1 MTLTLRIL
9 LIVASLLTLLFTI
22 HKIRQAR
29 IDISDTVFWI
39 FFSLCL
45 LLMSI
50 SPEIMNALADFCGV
64 QSPVNMVFLLTGA
77 ALVYKSF
84 TLTLK
89 VSTLELK
96 LKMLAVSSAVKETIQ
111 AEQAKDEGQLS
122 NTEPEKP
129 EETEV
134 ILPRR

>member
-1 MTLTLRIL
+1 MTITLRIL
-9 LIVASLLTLLFTI
+9 LIAASLVTLFFTI
-22 HKIRQAR
+22 YKIRQAR

-39 FFSLCL
+39 AFSGL
-45 LLMSI
+45 LLLISVFPGIMSG
-50 SPEIMNALADFCGV
+50 LADFCGV

-96 LKMLAVSSAVKETIQ
+96 LKTLTASIAVKEALHQEENDDVEPTT
-111 AEQAKDEGQLS
+111 ENTHKDD
-122 NTEPEKP
+122 
-129 EETEV
+129 
-134 ILPRR
+134 

>member
-1 MTLTLRIL
+1 MTITLRIL
-9 LIVASLLTLLFTI
+9 LIVASLVTLFFTI
-22 HKIRQAR
+22 YKIRQAR

-39 FFSLCL
+39 LFSIFL

-50 SPEIMNALADFCGV
+50 FPGVMNALSDFCGI

-84 TLTLK
+84 ALTLK

-96 LKMLAVSSAVKETIQ
+96 LKTLTASIAVREALQQQSND
-111 AEQAKDEGQLS
+111 AEPTAKDAS
-122 NTEPEKP
+122 ANK
-129 EETEV
+129 
-134 ILPRR
+134 

>member
-1 MTLTLRIL
+1 MTITLRIL

-64 QSPVNMVFLLTGA
+64 QSPVNMVFLLTVA

-111 AEQAKDEGQLS
+111 TQDEGKTNKS
-122 NTEPEKP
+122 EPEKAQ
-129 EETEV
+129 ES
-134 ILPRR
+134 

>member
-64 QSPVNMVFLLTGA
+64 QSPVNMVFLLTVA

-111 AEQAKDEGQLS
+111 TQDEGKINKS
-122 NTEPEKP
+122 ESEKAQES
-129 EETEV
+129 EET
-134 ILPRR
+134 LPRR